1 MEYYMVMN
9 IHEKNQI
16 ITSFVLSKKYKQ
28 RFCKNQ
34 ENHKLWK
41 NLWTQESEFFCEDLY
56 NSWLHFY
63 IKDME
68 INSYSHM
75 EKMEKKP
82 I

>member
-1 MEYYMVMN
+1 MNMN
-9 IHEKNQI
+9 IHAKNEI
-16 ITSFVLSKKYKQ
+16 ITSFILSKNYKQ
-28 RFCKNQ
+28 TFCKNL

-41 NLWTQESEFFCEDLY
+41 NLRSQESEFFCEDLY

-68 INSYSHM
+68 INNYSHM
-75 EKMEKKP
+75 EKMAKKP